1 MWLSRTRDAI
11 IRTRER
17 ELRQYNISCIQSTVM
32 QIIQALGDKATPAEI
47 SRWAFRESQSVSE
60 LLNRMEKEG
69 LVEKIKDLDRK
80 NMVRAVLTERG
91 LEAYRQVQK
100 YSLIAHESLG
110 CRGVSRSDFRY
121 DETADESE
129 QLIILEINT
138 QPGMTGTSLVPEI
151 AEHAGHSYEEL
162 VDWMIKDA
170 SCDR

>member
-1 MWLSRTRDAI
+1 MEKFLNSNEDAALWMWLSRTRDAI

-80 NMVRAVLTERG
+80 NMVRVVLTERG

-100 YSLIAHESLG
+100 YEMVHKVMSSLSATE
-110 CRGVSRSDFRY
+110 RK
-121 DETADESE
+121 
-129 QLIILEINT
+129 QLRNT
-138 QPGMTGTSLVPEI
+138 LKKVWNR
-151 AEHAGHSYEEL
+151 ALEEL
-162 VDWMIKDA
+162 ESGI
-170 SCDR
+170 RPPFPG